1 MTARPGCTPERE
13 SLLAL
18 LGQRF
23 PKWML
28 PDDVVVL
35 AELPHTGTGKVV
47 KLRLREMFRDYVVP
61 ER

>member
-1 MTARPGCTPERE
+1 
-13 SLLAL
+13 
-18 LGQRF
+18 
-23 PKWML
+23 ML
-28 PDDVVVL
+28 PDDVIVL